1 MTIPTSTPTVETE
14 AAPAP
19 TAPPTPPGPPE
30 QPAPPED
37 QQGFPAGTPLAEMT
51 SEQQAAYWK
60 SKARKHEQTWQSVID
75 KNLTPEQVL
84 AMQERLAEAD
94 RAALTDQERA
104 IADAREAGRVEALR
118 QTSTAAAEATFR
130 LAMRSAQPDISDDD
144 LSKAVQLTNV
154 SALVDENGGI
164 NEQLV
169 LEAVKYRS
177 AVTAS
182 VPGPTPDMGQGRRGT
197 TAAPSGISAG
207 AALFNEKRGKSN
219 SAKE

>member
-1 MTIPTSTPTVETE
+1 MTTPTSTPTVEPE
-14 AAPAP
+14 A
-19 TAPPTPPGPPE
+19 TSTPPAPPE

-37 QQGFPAGTPLAEMT
+37 QGFPAGTPLADMT
-51 SEQQAAYWK
+51 PEQQAAYWK

-104 IADAREAGRVEALR
+104 IADAREEGRAEALR

-144 LSKAVQLTNV
+144 LARAVQLTNV

-164 NEQLV
+164 NEQMV

-207 AALFNEKRGKSN
+207 AALYNEKRGKSN